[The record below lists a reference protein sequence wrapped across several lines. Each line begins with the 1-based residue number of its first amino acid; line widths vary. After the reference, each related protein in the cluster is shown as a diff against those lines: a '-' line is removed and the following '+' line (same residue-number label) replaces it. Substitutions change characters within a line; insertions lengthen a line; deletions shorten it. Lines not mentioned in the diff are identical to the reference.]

1 MVCNIFGLFWLL
13 SANGRRIYQ
22 FICYKLNPK
31 YYPVTIK
38 FIFIILLPHKTFIH
52 GIILGWVKG
61 GWKKPVQGGMLC
73 GKNPVGTSSGRLCI
87 YYCLKHNTFCVDKEN
102 TNIILYTHQKSWKK
116 PCVLL
121 TFAWPVIPQTLKI
134 EVQCGSYNTTICG
147 HTFCCYSYSIVMYIT
162 WVTNITR

>member
-1 MVCNIFGLFWLL
+1 MFNLVCNIFGLFWSL

-61 GWKKPVQGGMLC
+61 G
-73 GKNPVGTSSGRLCI
+73 
-87 YYCLKHNTFCVDKEN
+87 
-102 TNIILYTHQKSWKK
+102 
-116 PCVLL
+116 
-121 TFAWPVIPQTLKI
+121 
-134 EVQCGSYNTTICG
+134 
-147 HTFCCYSYSIVMYIT
+147 
-162 WVTNITR
+162 